1 MRLFPSLAVFALFT
15 GAAQAEGITCAAT
28 LEPSGQRAVVSGV
41 VRGAEAVEGNYR
53 LVVVTKSGGNSSVSM
68 QGGAFDKP
76 QTASEL
82 FLDTSII
89 FLNPGASVEAEL
101 TLQTAEGNIACK
113 NILYHY
119 ENSGEVIR
127 EL

>member
-1 MRLFPSLAVFALFT
+1 MRLFPSLAAFALFAGT
-15 GAAQAEGITCAAT
+15 AQAGGITCAAT
-28 LEPSGQRAVVSGV
+28 LELSGQRAVVSGV

-101 TLQTAEGNIACK
+101 TLQTAEGDITCK
-113 NILYHY
+113 KILYHY
-119 ENSGEVIR
+119 ENSGEVVR